1 MKLVTAGNTVFL
13 DGKQL
18 PPVPHAERGVSVAMD
33 NKNVYANG
41 YILKNGKW
49 KWSLIAVFHCL

>member
-1 MKLVTAGNTVFL
+1 MNIVTVGSTIFL

-18 PPVPHAERGVSVAMD
+18 PPIPHAERGVSVD
-33 NKNVYANG
+33 TDGKNVYANG

-49 KWSLIAVFHCL
+49 KWSIIAVFRCL

>member
-1 MKLVTAGNTVFL
+1 MNLVTAGNTVFL

-18 PPVPHAERGVSVAMD
+18 PPVPHSERGVSVAMD
-33 NKNVYANG
+33 DKNVYANG

-49 KWSLIAVFHCL
+49 KWSLIAVFRCL